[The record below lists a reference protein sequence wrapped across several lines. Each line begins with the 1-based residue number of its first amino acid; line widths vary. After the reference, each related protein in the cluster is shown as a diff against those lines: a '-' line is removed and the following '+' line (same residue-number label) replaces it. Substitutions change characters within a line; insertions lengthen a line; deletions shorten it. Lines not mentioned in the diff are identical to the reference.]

1 MIVPQQLT
9 EGTQPGNLTFGV
21 PAPQSVVV
29 DNYSQSYLYIPGAG
43 VYIGPRSTRIVA
55 IPPGQATIGV
65 VWQTPPG
72 LIPPP
77 VGNPRGSATLVWSDA
92 VVQTSQAIP
101 LYAAQTAP
109 VPLGTRGGN
118 TPFDFQVAIPG
129 GTQSLIIWPLII
141 NGYTTEILGVTTG
154 SVYFNQAL
162 VPTQEISFDI
172 DPTDTYI
179 EIINTGT
186 GYVSM
191 DVVASPFLAGS
202 CPMAVTPYGD
212 SLPVSVVS
220 GSFPPSP
227 AASVMNNNGVII
239 SGSTTAISTSLVG
252 SFLIGI
258 TAGTVR
264 YLRFVKFQLASPS
277 STAGE
282 DLFLLGHTSGKQ
294 ITPIRLVA
302 NALAASVDEA
312 RILDPPW
319 DLVSLFPGD
328 SQVDV
333 YVYLSIAGTAAAYQA
348 EATP

>member
-1 MIVPQQLT
+1 MPTLATTRVTEALT
-9 EGTQPGNLTFGV
+9 SLVTLPT
-21 PAPQSVVV
+21 AQSVIC
-29 DNYSQSYLYIPGAG
+29 DNYSQSYLFIQEAG
-43 VYIGPRSTRIVA
+43 VYVPPYNSRI
-55 IPPGQATIGV
+55 ISLPSPLSSITLM
-65 VWQTPPG
+65 WQTPPTVT
-72 LIPPP
+72 PPP
-77 VGNPRGSATLVWSDA
+77 IGNPPGYASCIFSSNAA
-92 VVQTSQAIP
+92 ETSLPQP
-101 LYAAQTAP
+101 LYAAQSAP
-109 VPLGTRGGN
+109 VPLGTQGGN
-118 TPFDFQVAIPG
+118 TPFNFQVAIPG

-154 SVYFNQAL
+154 NVYFNQAL

-172 DPTDTYI
+172 DPTDTHI

-191 DVVASPFLAGS
+191 NVVASPFLAGS
-202 CPMAVTPYGD
+202 YPMAVTPYGD

-239 SGSTTAISTSLVG
+239 SGSTAAITTSLVG

-277 STAGE
+277 NIAGE
-282 DLFLLGHTSGKQ
+282 DLFLYGHTSGKQ

-302 NALAASVDEA
+302 NALASSVDEA

-333 YVYLSIAGTAAAYQA
+333 YVYLVIAGTAAAYQA